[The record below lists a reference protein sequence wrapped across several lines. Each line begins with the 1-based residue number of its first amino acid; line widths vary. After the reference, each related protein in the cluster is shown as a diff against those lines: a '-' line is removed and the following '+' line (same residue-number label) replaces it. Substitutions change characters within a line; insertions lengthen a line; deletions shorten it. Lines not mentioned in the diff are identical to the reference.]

1 MRGSS
6 PEGYEKGCLM
16 VSDTLLEALAEVMD
30 KIERGEK
37 TPDIVSALDSDFSI
51 PPTEGRKLVMF
62 AYGLSQKI
70 AATAERANQ
79 LAWKRCEQ
87 PWR

>member
-1 MRGSS
+1 M
-6 PEGYEKGCLM
+6 KGCLM

-62 AYGLSQKI
+62 AYGLRNRIHDFSSSWGRPKEYR
-70 AATAERANQ
+70 ERLMQ
-79 LAWKRCEQ
+79 SKLAYDREE
-87 PWR
+87 